1 QEAVIEV
8 DDTADEFRRED
19 AHAAVVQ
26 EIDAGGSA
34 GHIEHGV
41 IAEMRIAVDHAEAAE
56 RPPPGRE
63 HRGAE
68 PVAGGEVSLG
78 VFEQPAPIEPL
89 EGEEPAAREL
99 RPYSRHADL
108 LDAVEHLA
116 REHDVL
122 GFAPVIE
129 LLANAR

>member
-1 QEAVIEV
+1 QAEDGIRDATVTGVQTCALPIVDEARPDIERVDQLPIEPLEAPGLVGANDEIGISFQEAVIEV

-78 VFEQPAPIEPL
+78 
-89 EGEEPAAREL
+89 
-99 RPYSRHADL
+99 
-108 LDAVEHLA
+108 
-116 REHDVL
+116 
-122 GFAPVIE
+122 
-129 LLANAR
+129 